1 MNAHSFV
8 YVGNL
13 VAATVNFLRSALG
26 ALSRQGRALTP
37 EENANPR
44 PSRVRLGTL
53 KRRSRPCRRLRN
65 PRRPRA
71 ERRPSGRGGLLE
83 SPQDSPQHGRAMTRR
98 VTDFPKLYSPVFST
112 TCPSTDPKT
121 RHYAC

>member
-37 EENANPR
+37 EEKRQSEAIE
-44 PSRVRLGTL
+44 SAAGHLEEAL
-53 KRRSRPCRRLRN
+53 KAL
-65 PRRPRA
+65 
-71 ERRPSGRGGLLE
+71 
-83 SPQDSPQHGRAMTRR
+83 SPFAKSAAAAG
-98 VTDFPKLYSPVFST
+98 
-112 TCPSTDPKT
+112 
-121 RHYAC
+121 